1 MQLLLHTQ
9 RGFEGHGQ
17 IGHGAG
23 GARRGFFSG
32 ELHVG
37 AARIGDMGPRQR
49 QAHRVQLSCAA
60 PHGSSKGHP
69 GTWADGREQ
78 QQRGLLIREQ
88 QVAGVNQRAPSLQT
102 KNCCT

>member
-9 RGFEGHGQ
+9 RGFEGHGK

-23 GARRGFFSG
+23 GVRRGIFFG
-32 ELHVG
+32 ELQVG
-37 AARIGDMGPRQR
+37 AARIGGTGPRR
-49 QAHRVQLSCAA
+49 CQAHRLRLSCAA

-78 QQRGLLIREQ
+78 QQRGLLLRKQ
-88 QVAGVNQRAPSLQT
+88 QVAGVNQRAPFLQT